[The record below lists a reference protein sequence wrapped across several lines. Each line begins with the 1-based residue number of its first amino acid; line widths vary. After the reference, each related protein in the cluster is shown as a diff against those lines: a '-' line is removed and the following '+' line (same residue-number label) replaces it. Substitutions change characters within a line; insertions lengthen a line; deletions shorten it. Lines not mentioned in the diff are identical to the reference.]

1 MTVLHYLSWSKMTT
15 ADEIRLLSKNDP
27 LPLTLKDNLGRSAL
41 HFAVM
46 RGNTP
51 LILYLLELGI
61 YPCQSLVTLQGATLL
76 HLAVTSRRV
85 ETLDLVAPYSE
96 SIFVKDDKGRS
107 ILHYAVWHFNGM
119 AVEKIITQ
127 GGWDLVRQSDC
138 DGETPKELARRI
150 KARSILTYIEELD
163 GIATKP
169 HSPSQEPLTPSNL
182 AQEKMSS
189 PQSLSTEPP
198 SLLTPSLPPVP
209 LKYVPLPTPLQAI
222 PPNHPQRTATSS
234 FRPPCRRCLLDAS
247 PGETLYLLSYD
258 PFPTDSTSPYR
269 GLGPIFVHTHACKPF
284 EGEMLPERQLRR
296 LLAVRAYDEEDML
309 VGSEVVKG
317 EELERVAGGMLAD
330 GKARWVGLW
339 NAGPGCF
346 AVRVERRG

>member
-1 MTVLHYLSWSKMTT
+1 MIKFLISSGARMNAIDRDGEYDLPFLRVSNVVLMLYSTPLHVATACNRDFRIIQELIAEGSELDSVNFAGRTPLHKHCDAVTRQILQCCTEPLDLYARDSEGMTVLHYLSWSKMTT

-163 GIATKP
+163 GIGD
-169 HSPSQEPLTPSNL
+169 
-182 AQEKMSS
+182 
-189 PQSLSTEPP
+189 ST
-198 SLLTPSLPPVP
+198 L
-209 LKYVPLPTPLQAI
+209 I
-222 PPNHPQRTATSS
+222 PPLVIEDQSISVRKAELQSRTN
-234 FRPPCRRCLLDAS
+234 FRYQVTAIF
-247 PGETLYLLSYD
+247 SYC
-258 PFPTDSTSPYR
+258 TQIR
-269 GLGPIFVHTHACKPF
+269 IVQIFCTIFGVIVV
-284 EGEMLPERQLRR
+284 LIYYQL
-296 LLAVRAYDEEDML
+296 
-309 VGSEVVKG
+309 
-317 EELERVAGGMLAD
+317 
-330 GKARWVGLW
+330 
-339 NAGPGCF
+339 
-346 AVRVERRG
+346 